1 MYKDCMAPLVAEHRQ
16 KLKLS
21 KQIFPCLAV
30 LLRSLRRIRH
40 KQTMAE
46 GCNLCQIVDPAHPM
60 PSLDTREVILEAREL
75 TREFDGV
82 KALDGFSFKLHR
94 GEVLGL
100 LGANGAGK
108 TTAMNC
114 LLGLT
119 LPTSGGLYA
128 FGLELQKHR
137 IDILRRANFSSA
149 YTSLPG
155 NLLVWQ
161 NLTVFARIYGVRDP
175 RKRIDELLEMMEISH
190 LRKRVTGQ
198 LSAGESTRVNL
209 CKAFLNQPELLM
221 LDEPTASLDPDIAD
235 KVRKVVRRVQA
246 ELNCGILYT
255 SHNMKDIEE
264 VCDRVI
270 FLHKGK
276 IVMEGSPAE
285 IVERSQGASL
295 EDVFIKIARDGEIV
309 DEAAKPTS
317 VEPS

>member
-1 MYKDCMAPLVAEHRQ
+1 MSIP
-16 KLKLS
+16 
-21 KQIFPCLAV
+21 
-30 LLRSLRRIRH
+30 
-40 KQTMAE
+40 
-46 GCNLCQIVDPAHPM
+46 
-60 PSLDTREVILEAREL
+60 DTREVILEAREL

-119 LPTSGGLYA
+119 LPTSGDLTA
-128 FGLELQKHR
+128 FGTPLHANR
-137 IDILRRANFSSA
+137 IEILRRANFSSA
-149 YTSLPG
+149 YTALPG

-161 NLTVFARIYGVRDP
+161 NLLVFARIYGVP
-175 RKRIDELLEMMEISH
+175 NPKQKIAELLDLLEIPH
-190 LRKRVTGQ
+190 LDKRVTGQ

-209 CKAFLNQPELLM
+209 VKAFLNDPELLM

-235 KVRKVVRRVQA
+235 KVRKVVRKVQR
-246 ELNCGILYT
+246 ERSIGILYT
-255 SHNMKDIEE
+255 SHNMRDIEE

-270 FLHKGK
+270 FLHKGR
-276 IVMEGSPAE
+276 IVCEGTPGE
-285 IVERSQGASL
+285 IVSRSSSNSL

-309 DEAAKPTS
+309 DEPEKEKAS
-317 VEPS
+317 